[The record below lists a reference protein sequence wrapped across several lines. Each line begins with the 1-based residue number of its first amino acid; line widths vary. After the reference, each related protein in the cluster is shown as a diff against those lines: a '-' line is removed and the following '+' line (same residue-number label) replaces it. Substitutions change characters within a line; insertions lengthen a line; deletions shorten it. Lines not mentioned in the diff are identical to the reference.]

1 MRGLLIVTKPQSG
14 FVDTD
19 REYGNKKVA
28 LAYLSFN
35 EKILAKKE
43 IPLSNDAV
51 TEITIAGVPFKFFVA
66 DGKLFYSV
74 GLPRLFYPIL
84 DKLRKKGIETYRDFI
99 TIPIKKG
106 WHFYEMGSI
115 DGMNIYLLLEGK

>member
-1 MRGLLIVTKPQSG
+1 MKGLLIVTKPERG

-19 REYGNKKVA
+19 REYEDKKIA
-28 LAYLSFN
+28 LTHLSFS
-35 EKILAKKE
+35 EKILAKKK
-43 IPLSNDAV
+43 IPLTNSAV

-74 GLPRLFYPIL
+74 SLPRLFYPVL

-99 TIPIKKG
+99 AVTLEKG
-106 WHFYEMGSI
+106 WRFYEIGSI
-115 DGMNIYLLLEGK
+115 NGMNIYLLLEGK